1 MTTKSKPKKGS
12 ALPPVSTIG
21 IEELVP
27 QIKSDNPE
35 TIKKNA
41 SDLAEANFALNEF
54 NNKLMLQLAERDKEI
69 THLKD
74 LLVNAAG
81 IPLITGDGL
90 VPATPELLL
99 IEQQLKILLA
109 SSMIREL
116 TLDEAKR
123 LDLYIKNKNIILEKP
138 TSIDGKPKTP
148 AKQLS
153 KEQLVGIAAR
163 KTTEENS

>member
-1 MTTKSKPKKGS
+1 MKSNKTKKGS
-12 ALPPVSTIG
+12 ALPPVTTIG
-21 IEELVP
+21 IEELIP
-27 QIKSDNPE
+27 QVRSENIE
-35 TIKKNA
+35 TVKKNA

-74 LLVNAAG
+74 LLVNASG
-81 IPLITGDGL
+81 VPLITSEGL
-90 VPATPELLL
+90 VAATPELLL

-148 AKQLS
+148 AKEKS
-153 KEQLVGIAAR
+153 KEQLLATAAK
-163 KTTEENS
+163 KTSEEGT